1 MKVNR
6 AIKFLAILLVTTSVF
21 SQSFE
26 RYNLIPR
33 PVGKVFNG
41 LFNAVEWY
49 DAPIWGAYLARNSVN
64 PETVGDV
71 IKFAPNYIEQEFAN
85 SFRFTGPSP
94 GSMDK
99 NTIPD
104 AIFFSRLALNFSLDV
119 FTGMEITE
127 RSYQKIFLF
136 KKSLIYTYVLTEY
149 VKNII
154 KRERPD
160 GSDNRSFFS
169 GHTSTTFAAATFL
182 YKEMHDAYQDWNL
195 LQENPLLNAVF
206 ETITFSTLYGW
217 AGYVGYSR
225 IKDKKHYVSDVVV
238 GAIVGSAISH
248 FLYEGYFN
256 DDDCFLN
263 NLSLYTVGKDLA
275 FGFRMKLD

>member
-1 MKVNR
+1 MKVNK
-6 AIKFLAILLVTTSVF
+6 ALKFLSILLITSSVF

-26 RYNLIPR
+26 RNNFIPK

-71 IKFAPNYIEQEFAN
+71 IKLAPNYIEQEFAN

-206 ETITFSTLYGW
+206 ETVTFSTLYGW

-263 NLSLYTVGKDLA
+263 NLSLYTMGKDLA